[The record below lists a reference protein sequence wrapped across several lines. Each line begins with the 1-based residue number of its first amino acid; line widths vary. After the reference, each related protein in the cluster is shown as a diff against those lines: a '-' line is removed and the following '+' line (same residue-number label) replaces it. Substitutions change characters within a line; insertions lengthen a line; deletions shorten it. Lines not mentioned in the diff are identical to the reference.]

1 MTGNAIKGQ
10 LQQATVLERL
20 AEFAQ
25 LAGQTQPALRD
36 SHRALSYGELHD
48 TVAAIANWLRTLD
61 CRVIG
66 LQVENSIDWVLLDL
80 ACQAAAVVCLPL
92 PDFFSASQQQHC
104 LQSAGVELLI
114 TDRTDTTVTTTTTT
128 TTATTLSIPHAPRLA
143 ANRVQPNAAA
153 AQSWPQGTAK
163 ITFTSGSTGTPK
175 GVCLSAPLQW
185 QVAQSLADAI
195 DVRAVRHLCLLPLA
209 TLLENVAGIYAPLL
223 CGGEVILPD
232 AKTRGLAGSSGLD
245 IAALL
250 RCLDTEQP
258 ESLILLPQ
266 LLRALIGACLQ
277 GWRPPASLRFVAV
290 GGARVAPE
298 LISEARRHGLPVYE
312 GYGLSECG
320 SVVALNT
327 PAHDA
332 PGSVGRVLPH
342 CRVTIDDG
350 EIIVAGAGHL
360 GYLGEPASWYPAHI
374 ATGDLGGFLKEHG
387 AHNFLHVSGRRKNLL
402 ITGYGR
408 NVSPEWIESAL
419 LAAPLLTQ
427 CVVVGD
433 ARPYLIAIVSAA
445 TTVDDS
451 AIQRWLDT
459 VNLQLPDYAQVRDFL
474 RIDTAAWAPLLTAN
488 GRPNRAQIDV
498 QLGASINHLYA
509 TAPTSKPAYVSTDKR
524 EMLR

>member
-1 MTGNAIKGQ
+1 MTGNAIKGRVQ
-10 LQQATVLERL
+10 HATVLERL
-20 AEFAQ
+20 AE
-25 LAGQTQPALRD
+25 LARSEGRAQPALRD
-36 SHRALSYGELHD
+36 VHRALSYGELHD
-48 TVAAIANWLRTLD
+48 AVVEIANWLRTLH

-104 LQSAGVELLI
+104 LHTAGVDLLI
-114 TDRTDTTVTTTTTT
+114 TDRLLPEPQ
-128 TTATTLSIPHAPRLA
+128 TAEQRTAARADAIGTAAPRSIPHAARLTA
-143 ANRVQPNAAA
+143 RQVQASAGN

-175 GVCLSAPLQW
+175 GVCLSAALQW

-195 DVRAVRHLCLLPLA
+195 AVRAVRHLCLLPLA

-232 AKTRGLAGSSGLD
+232 AKTRGLSGSSGLD

-250 RCLDTEQP
+250 HCLDTEQP

-266 LLRALIGACLQ
+266 LLRALVGACLQ
-277 GWRPPASLRFVAV
+277 GWRPPAALRFVAV

-298 LISEARRHGLPVYE
+298 LIAEARRHGLPVYE

-342 CRVTIDDG
+342 CRVTIDAG
-350 EIIVAGAGHL
+350 EIVVAGAGHL
-360 GYLGEPASWYPAHI
+360 GYLGEPASWFPAHV
-374 ATGDLGGFLKEHG
+374 ATGDLGSIGVDS
-387 AHNFLHVSGRRKNLL
+387 FLHVSGRRKNLL

-445 TTVDDS
+445 IAVDDT

-459 VNLQLPDYAQVRDFL
+459 VNLQLPDYAQVRNFL
-474 RIDTAAWAPLLTAN
+474 RIDTAAWSPLLTAN
-488 GRPNRAQIDV
+488 GRPNRGLIDT
-498 QLGASINHLYA
+498 QLGASIEQLYA
-509 TAPTSKPAYVSTDKR
+509 TADIQNISA
-524 EMLR
+524 